1 MWGNPLW
8 SIHVFGACP
17 VPLGNTSLCNTAYFA
32 GPLFLTLGFTYET
45 DEEEFGSAD
54 NKEVFDCLKLLK

>member
-1 MWGNPLW
+1 MGEPPLEYPRLW
-8 SIHVFGACP
+8 SVSGT
-17 VPLGNTSLCNTAYFA
+17 LGYTSLCNTAYFA